1 MMLSNRAGTIPWRG
15 NEKKEQI
22 ARPSKGEITMTRELL
37 NIFGMNIMMAEDAN
51 EPSLR
56 VRPRRKI
63 RRNRKN
69 VKSRDTNEAF
79 LRMLTAR

>member
-1 MMLSNRAGTIPWRG
+1 MV
-15 NEKKEQI
+15 
-22 ARPSKGEITMTRELL
+22 RELL

-56 VRPRRKI
+56 IRPRHKVRNE
-63 RRNRKN
+63 RRDQE
-69 VKSRDTNEAF
+69 SRDTNEVF

>member
-1 MMLSNRAGTIPWRG
+1 
-15 NEKKEQI
+15 
-22 ARPSKGEITMTRELL
+22 MTRELL

-56 VRPRRKI
+56 VRPRHKI
-63 RRNRKN
+63 RSKQ
-69 VKSRDTNEAF
+69 KSKESRDTGEAF

>member
-1 MMLSNRAGTIPWRG
+1 
-15 NEKKEQI
+15 
-22 ARPSKGEITMTRELL
+22 MTRELL
-37 NIFGMNIMMAEDAN
+37 NIFGMTIMMAEDAN

-56 VRPRRKI
+56 IRPRRKI

-69 VKSRDTNEAF
+69 VNSRDTNEAF

>member
-1 MMLSNRAGTIPWRG
+1 
-15 NEKKEQI
+15 
-22 ARPSKGEITMTRELL
+22 MTRELM

-56 VRPRRKI
+56 IRPRHKI

-69 VKSRDTNEAF
+69 ENSCDTNEAF

>member
-1 MMLSNRAGTIPWRG
+1 
-15 NEKKEQI
+15 
-22 ARPSKGEITMTRELL
+22 MTRELL

-63 RRNRKN
+63 RRNRKKQSHRRQCAKT
-69 VKSRDTNEAF
+69 VLECMAAIPGQF
-79 LRMLTAR
+79 AVLLRVQVTSLPAAPDDAG

>member
-1 MMLSNRAGTIPWRG
+1 
-15 NEKKEQI
+15 
-22 ARPSKGEITMTRELL
+22 MTRELL

-56 VRPRRKI
+56 IRPHHKI

-69 VKSRDTNEAF
+69 EISRDADEAF

>member
-1 MMLSNRAGTIPWRG
+1 
-15 NEKKEQI
+15 
-22 ARPSKGEITMTRELL
+22 MTRELL

-56 VRPRRKI
+56 LRPCRKA
-63 RRNRKN
+63 RKER
-69 VKSRDTNEAF
+69 KKKKESRAVDEAF